1 MSLKGA
7 VSRSRTRRINADNR
21 RTTRGPFRPLT
32 GIAEIWREL
41 DGLRGTRE
49 EIESRLDDIES
60 RLDRLPPD
68 GFRKGTED
76 LIARIRKDISGT
88 VII

>member
-1 MSLKGA
+1 M
-7 VSRSRTRRINADNR
+7 RI
-21 RTTRGPFRPLT
+21 TVEQRGDPFAHLPEI
-32 GIAEIWREL
+32 GKIWREL
-41 DGLRGTRE
+41 NGLRGTRE
-49 EIESRLDDIES
+49 EIESRLDDIEIK
-60 RLDRLPPD
+60 LERLPYD

>member
-1 MSLKGA
+1 M
-7 VSRSRTRRINADNR
+7 RI
-21 RTTRGPFRPLT
+21 TVEQRGDPFVHLPE
-32 GIAEIWREL
+32 IAEIWREL
-41 DGLRGTRE
+41 DGLSGTRE
-49 EIESRLDDIES
+49 EIEERLDDIES
-60 RLDRLPPD
+60 RLERLPRD